1 MKLINFNFF
10 LKIIIIPLI
19 FLLSNCASN
28 KVVETSKPVIIKEE
42 KKPVVEKKSIAKKK
56 TVIEKKSC
64 SERSRVTSSS
74 NKFIKF
80 KHDINEVDEYV
91 KIAADWCNRFS
102 KIAVQSRL
110 RCGTCCDASYRCK

>member
-1 MKLINFNFF
+1 MYNINFKF
-10 LKIIIIPLI
+10 LLKMIVIPLI
-19 FLLSNCASN
+19 FLISNCASN

-42 KKPVVEKKSIAKKK
+42 KKPVVEKK

-64 SERSRVTSSS
+64 SERSKVTSSS

-80 KHDINEVDEYV
+80 RHDINEVDEYV
-91 KIAADWCNRFS
+91 KVAADWCDRFS

>member
-1 MKLINFNFF
+1 MKLINFKIF
-10 LKIIIIPLI
+10 LKLAIIPLF

-42 KKPVVEKKSIAKKK
+42 KKSFAKKK

-74 NKFIKF
+74 NRFIKF

-91 KIAADWCNRFS
+91 KVAADWCERFS

>member
-1 MKLINFNFF
+1 MQVINFNFF
-10 LKIIIIPLI
+10 LKIIIVPLI

-28 KVVETSKPVIIKEE
+28 KVVETSKPVIVKEE
-42 KKPVVEKKSIAKKK
+42 KKSVIEKK

-64 SERSRVTSSS
+64 FERSRVTSSS
-74 NKFIKF
+74 NRFIKF

-91 KIAADWCNRFS
+91 QVAADWCERFS

-110 RCGTCCDASYRCK
+110 KCGTCCDASYRCK